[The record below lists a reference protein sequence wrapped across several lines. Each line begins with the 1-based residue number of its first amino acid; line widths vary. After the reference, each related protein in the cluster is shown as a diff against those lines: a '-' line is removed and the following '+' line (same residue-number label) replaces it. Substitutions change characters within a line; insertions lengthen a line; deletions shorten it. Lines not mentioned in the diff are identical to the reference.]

1 MWLLFVYSCECCPGC
16 FSHTQMVD
24 TLTLRPEC
32 ITDISETFEPGELSD
47 CHGKELAP
55 AVIRTKFLSVVVNF
69 CQVFKIMSGKNCSQ
83 LVKDCVIVCH
93 GSDLLVLVN
102 VFRKFIITQRDT
114 RAFIYLVL
122 FVNL

>member
-1 MWLLFVYSCECCPGC
+1 MVQTALLSLQVVSNVTKAFPSR
-16 FSHTQMVD
+16 Q
-24 TLTLRPEC
+24 
-32 ITDISETFEPGELSD
+32 LSD
-47 CHGKELAP
+47 QHCHKLAP
-55 AVIRTKFLSVVVNF
+55 AVIGSEFLTRMMNFSMVVE
-69 CQVFKIMSGKNCSQ
+69 IMSRNKCSN
-83 LVKDCVIVCH
+83 LAEDCVIVCH